1 MKKFLALMIA
11 VVIAFSMVAVPV
23 NATETN
29 VDIEKVETTV
39 NEAFTFAENLANAI
53 HKLVGDI
60 LAVFGKECPF
70 CDEIHELTTE
80 APEEDTT
87 GTTQPEEDTTVTEPT
102 QPEED
107 TTGTETPV
115 IPEVVYPTVPAN
127 FPAKPVIPEDAIRVD
142 SVDGIADAIAN
153 AASGAYIVLADG
165 VYDEITL
172 TKGNITLAAENAT
185 VGFINLNGKSNITLD
200 GITFDAAGA
209 KAALRG
215 DAASTGFVASI
226 VATLSGAKVANG
238 HNIVIKN
245 CTFTGTP
252 AEGANYVPVYVNDHK
267 RTSYHAYNYTVD
279 GCLFEAKSSYYVYL
293 SYLVEGNINIKNNF
307 FGNKDLTCTGI
318 LWSSSNGSNVT
329 FENNTAFN
337 WTGSAIGGSRSGA
350 AYAIEV
356 QVRHNTFVQVAEGA
370 NTDYVY
376 LKSYKEKDTFDVV
389 NSLNS
394 FVGTISAS
402 NANVYYEAL
411 A

>member
-153 AASGAYIVLADG
+153 ATSGAYIVYA
-165 VYDEITL
+165 VS
-172 TKGNITLAAENAT
+172 EN
-185 VGFINLNGKSNITLD
+185 
-200 GITFDAAGA
+200 
-209 KAALRG
+209 
-215 DAASTGFVASI
+215 
-226 VATLSGAKVANG
+226 
-238 HNIVIKN
+238 
-245 CTFTGTP
+245 
-252 AEGANYVPVYVNDHK
+252 
-267 RTSYHAYNYTVD
+267 
-279 GCLFEAKSSYYVYL
+279 
-293 SYLVEGNINIKNNF
+293 
-307 FGNKDLTCTGI
+307 
-318 LWSSSNGSNVT
+318 
-329 FENNTAFN
+329 
-337 WTGSAIGGSRSGA
+337 
-350 AYAIEV
+350 
-356 QVRHNTFVQVAEGA
+356 
-370 NTDYVY
+370 
-376 LKSYKEKDTFDVV
+376 DVC
-389 NSLNS
+389 
-394 FVGTISAS
+394 A
-402 NANVYYEAL
+402 
-411 A
+411 